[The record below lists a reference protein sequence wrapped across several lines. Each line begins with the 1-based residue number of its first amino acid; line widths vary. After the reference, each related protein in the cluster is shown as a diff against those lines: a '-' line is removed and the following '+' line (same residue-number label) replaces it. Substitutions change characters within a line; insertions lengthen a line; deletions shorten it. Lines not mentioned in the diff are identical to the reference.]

1 MAECIASQENLN
13 NTIEYRQSELLKR
26 IQEDCGL
33 KLAEDY
39 YYDEKHHSAVLL
51 CDETCVILDYDLCS
65 VDENT
70 EKVFDYSKYCEM
82 QNAWMLSSDK
92 LFRFYITAD
101 MLSGQPESAEST
113 DPSRETGRKD
123 FSQPI
128 CDEICHWLTLDP
140 ENIEVSDN
148 GGSFDKG
155 HIDNTPLEKTFEDLF
170 IDAYGYDSLN
180 YLQKEYS
187 ISLNEGR
194 NAFVDYVIETAEGT
208 FAVEENGVRYHH
220 PQIIHLAAYSRQLE
234 KQNTLSLLGFKTY
247 RFSFEN
253 LRFREQAIDSIRTF
267 FGPKSGFRNAHLI
280 KGTRPFALYT
290 HQETFLKEMN
300 EAREKGVT
308 TSLIVS
314 PTGSGKSQI
323 AIEDINELQTEGK
336 ISRVLIMVPTTR
348 IREDWEERLKSY
360 RGKLDITIDLY
371 NRSFLRRNNT
381 PPDYYDYLLFDEA
394 QHAQAA
400 NCSKT
405 LQFFTPKYL
414 VGLTAT
420 PDRLDHKK
428 LEDIFGHYKTS
439 MTLKE
444 AVDKDIIANIRC
456 FRLLSNIDLSMVR
469 YNGKDYNYADL
480 EKTLIV
486 ESRNELIVK
495 TLKKYFFPREDFYKQ
510 GILFCVNISH
520 CKKLEKL
527 MTAAGFKAKAVYG
540 GNKHNDEI
548 FEKYANKEIQFLISC
563 QLISEGWDSPQTEVV
578 VMARPTLSKVLYTQQ
593 IGRGVRKYPGK
604 ECLYV
609 IDVVDNYEGKLSPMN
624 FNALFGLS
632 QYSDFMGVKNNNHDY
647 LSILGLNETEIA
659 MQEIDIHT
667 FEEKYK
673 DYLSPEQA
681 ARELFI
687 GTATIMSWYRKDNS
701 ISSLQLPIGSRMV
714 PYFSADDIEAIRETR
729 GLGRHDDTTI
739 LKDFEDF
746 IDENTLTFSF
756 KLIFMLSMLKLADK
770 EGEVNID
777 DLISEYRAFYVDR
790 IERGLPVDR
799 PNCAYTKEF
808 LDDLVKVKRSIL
820 TNPFEKFER
829 KRFVYYSK
837 DLNMLS
843 FHPALWEQMTE
854 EKKQVIR
861 EKEEQFLK
869 EYYEK
874 IG

>member
-1 MAECIASQENLN
+1 MADCSATQEHRNI
-13 NTIEYRQSELLKR
+13 TTEYQQKELQRVISEK
-26 IQEDCGL
+26 CGL
-33 KLAEDY
+33 QLVEDY
-39 YYDEKHHSAVLL
+39 YYDGTHHSSVLQKGK
-51 CDETCVILDYDLCS
+51 TCVILDYDLCS
-65 VDENT
+65 VEENT
-70 EKVFDYSKYCEM
+70 EKIFDYSKYCEM
-82 QNAWMLSSDK
+82 QNAWMMSSDR
-92 LFRFYITAD
+92 LYRFYVTTDRFSACNEQD
-101 MLSGQPESAEST
+101 SGFSSEREDVNTGICAEIN
-113 DPSRETGRKD
+113 R
-123 FSQPI
+123 
-128 CDEICHWLTLDP
+128 WLTLDP
-140 ENIEVSDN
+140 ENIEVSDD
-148 GGSFDKG
+148 GGSFDKA

-170 IDAYGYDSLN
+170 IDAYGYDSLD
-180 YLQKEYS
+180 YLNKEYS
-187 ISLNEGR
+187 ISLNQGR
-194 NAFVDYVIETAEGT
+194 NAFVDYVIETKSGT
-208 FAVEENGVRYHH
+208 YAVEENGVRYHH
-220 PQIIHLAAYSRQLE
+220 PQIIHLAAYLRQLE

-253 LRFREQAIDSIRTF
+253 LRFREQAIDSIKTF

-290 HQETFLKEMN
+290 HQETFLQEMN
-300 EAREKGVT
+300 EARKNGVT

-323 AIEDINELQTEGK
+323 AIEDIQELQSKGE
-336 ISRVLIMVPTTR
+336 INRVLVMVPSTR
-348 IREDWEERLKSY
+348 IREDWESRLASY
-360 RGKLDITIDLY
+360 RDKLDITIDLY
-371 NRSFLRRNNT
+371 NRSFLRRNDT
-381 PPDYYDYLLFDEA
+381 APDYYDYLLFDEA

-420 PDRLDHKK
+420 PERLDHKK

-444 AVDKDIIANIRC
+444 AIDKDIIANIRC

-486 ESRNELIVK
+486 ESRNELIVN
-495 TLKKYFFPREDFYKQ
+495 TLKKYFFPRQDFYKQ
-510 GILFCVNISH
+510 GIIFCVNVNHS
-520 CKKLEKL
+520 KKLEKL

-548 FEKYANKEIQFLISC
+548 FEKYADKEIQFLISC

-632 QYSDFMGVKNNNHDY
+632 RYSDFMGVKNNNHDY
-647 LSILGLNETEIA
+647 LSILGLSETEIA

-667 FEEKYK
+667 FEDKYRG
-673 DYLSPEQA
+673 YLSPEQA

-687 GTATIMSWYRKDNS
+687 GTATIMNWYRKDNS

-714 PYFSADDIEAIRETR
+714 PYFSKEDVESIRASH
-729 GLGRHDDTTI
+729 GLGQHDDTTI

-746 IDENTLTFSF
+746 INENTLTFSF

-777 DLISEYRAFYVDR
+777 DLISEYRAFYMDR
-790 IERGLPVDR
+790 LDRGLPVDR
-799 PNCAYTKEF
+799 PNCAYNTEF
-808 LDDLVKVKRSIL
+808 LNDLVKVKRSIL

-843 FHPALWEQMTE
+843 FHPALWEQLTE
-854 EKKQVIR
+854 EKKMEIR
-861 EKEEQFLK
+861 EKEMGFLQA
-869 EYYEK
+869 YYEK
-874 IG
+874 LGGM

>member
-1 MAECIASQENLN
+1 MVEYSAAQERR
-13 NTIEYRQSELLKR
+13 NTTTEYQQKELQRMISEN
-26 IQEDCGL
+26 CGL
-33 KLAEDY
+33 QLVEEY
-39 YYDEKHHSAVLL
+39 YYDSTHHSSVLQQGK
-51 CDETCVILDYDLCS
+51 TCVILDYDLCT
-65 VDENT
+65 VEENT
-70 EKVFDYSKYCEM
+70 KKVFDYSKYCEM
-82 QNAWMLSSDK
+82 QNTWMLSSDR
-92 LFRFYITAD
+92 LYRFYVDTE
-101 MLSGQPESAEST
+101 MLSTGNVQGREISYEKEDADTGICAEIN
-113 DPSRETGRKD
+113 R
-123 FSQPI
+123 
-128 CDEICHWLTLDP
+128 WLKLDP
-140 ENIEVSDN
+140 ENIEVSDD
-148 GGSFDKG
+148 GGSFDKA
-155 HIDNTPLEKTFEDLF
+155 HIDNTPLEKKFEDLF
-170 IDAYGYDSLN
+170 IDAYGHDSLD
-180 YLQKEYS
+180 YLHKEYS
-187 ISLNEGR
+187 ISLNQGR
-194 NAFVDYVIETAEGT
+194 NAFVDYVIETKSGT
-208 FAVEENGVRYHH
+208 YAVEENGVRYHH
-220 PQIIHLAAYSRQLE
+220 PQIIHLAAYLRQLE

-253 LRFREQAIDSIRTF
+253 LRFREQAIDSIKTF

-290 HQETFLKEMN
+290 HQETFLQEMN
-300 EAREKGVT
+300 EARRKGVT

-323 AIEDINELQTEGK
+323 AIEDIQELQSKGK
-336 ISRVLIMVPTTR
+336 INRVLVMVPSAR
-348 IREDWEERLKSY
+348 IRTDWEKRLASY
-360 RGKLDITIDLY
+360 KDKLDITIDLY
-371 NRSFLRRNNT
+371 NRSFLRRNDT
-381 PPDYYDYLLFDEA
+381 APDYYDYLLFDEA

-439 MTLKE
+439 MTLRE
-444 AVDKDIIANIRC
+444 AIEKDIIANIRC

-469 YNGKDYNYADL
+469 YNGNDYNYADL

-486 ESRNELIVK
+486 ESRNELIVS
-495 TLKKYFFPREDFYKQ
+495 TLKKYFFPRPDFYKQ
-510 GILFCVNISH
+510 GIIFCVNVSH
-520 CKKLEKL
+520 SKKLEKL
-527 MTAAGFKAKAVYG
+527 MTTAGFAAKAVYG

-548 FEKYANKEIQFLISC
+548 FEQYAKKEIQFLISC

-609 IDVVDNYEGKLSPMN
+609 IDVVDNYEGKLSTMN

-632 QYSDFMGVKNNNHDY
+632 RYSDFMGVKNNNHDY
-647 LSILGLNETEIA
+647 LSILGLSETEIA

-667 FEEKYK
+667 FEEKYRG
-673 DYLSPEQA
+673 YLSPEQA

-687 GTATIMSWYRKDNS
+687 GTATIMNWYRKDNS

-714 PYFSADDIEAIRETR
+714 PYFSAEDVEAIRESH
-729 GLGRHDDTTI
+729 GLGQHDDTTI

-777 DLISEYRAFYVDR
+777 DLISEYRAFYMDR
-790 IERGLPVDR
+790 LDRGLPVDR
-799 PNCAYTKEF
+799 PNCAYNTEF
-808 LDDLVKVKRSIL
+808 LNDLVKVKRSIL

-843 FHPALWEQMTE
+843 FHPALWEQLTA
-854 EKKQVIR
+854 EKKEEIR
-861 EKEEQFLK
+861 EKETGFLRA
-869 EYYEK
+869 YYEK
-874 IG
+874 LGGM